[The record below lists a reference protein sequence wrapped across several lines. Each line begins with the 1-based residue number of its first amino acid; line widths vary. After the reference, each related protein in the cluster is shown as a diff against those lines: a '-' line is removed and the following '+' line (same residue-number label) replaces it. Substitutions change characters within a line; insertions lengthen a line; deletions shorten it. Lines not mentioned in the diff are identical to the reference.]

1 VLLLLPTFRPVA
13 KLVPKHGYLNVYG
26 TMNSFYKK
34 GAPFFGVW
42 RLLNFHLSQ
51 RTVVSTIF

>member
-1 VLLLLPTFRPVA
+1 LLLPTFRPVA